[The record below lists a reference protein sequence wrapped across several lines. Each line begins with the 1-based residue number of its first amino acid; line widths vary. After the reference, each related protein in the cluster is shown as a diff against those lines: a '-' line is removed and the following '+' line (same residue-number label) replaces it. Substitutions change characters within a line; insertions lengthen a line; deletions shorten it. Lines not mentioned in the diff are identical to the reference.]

1 MAAIFGVFRCQKNNL
16 PFKVIRRFSTF
27 AEFLVERENE
37 SLKIDLALD
46 SSYRFEPLL
55 ELAAQKDPGF
65 DNYWFALALNH
76 CENFPDD
83 LLPDKLRISM
93 RKVSERDRDR
103 QVEIQEIFE
112 NAQSHLKKAQITTIC
127 AMNNKV
133 KFLSERPKS
142 DINNP
147 EISQTSGLHQSCQTA
162 WV

>member
-1 MAAIFGVFRCQKNNL
+1 MYSFCRANSKLNNYTVNRDEKSDYVRQCIFM
-16 PFKVIRRFSTF
+16 RF
-27 AEFLVERENE
+27 
-37 SLKIDLALD
+37 
-46 SSYRFEPLL
+46 
-55 ELAAQKDPGF
+55 
-65 DNYWFALALNH
+65 
-76 CENFPDD
+76 

-142 DINNP
+142 DINDP

>member
-76 CENFPDD
+76 CENFPDEMERWPVKMLQPFD
-83 LLPDKLRISM
+83 PPKLKRTLLDWAIKLLDETM
-93 RKVSERDRDR
+93 KE
-103 QVEIQEIFE
+103 
-112 NAQSHLKKAQITTIC
+112 
-127 AMNNKV
+127 
-133 KFLSERPKS
+133 
-142 DINNP
+142 
-147 EISQTSGLHQSCQTA
+147 
-162 WV
+162 